1 MALDTSTLNGET
13 VYLDSK
19 TDDAT
24 NETVIITYDKDFEII
39 GSETKDASGNT
50 VYKSTKTADT
60 DGFSAAAEVAA
71 NANLTLGGTK

>member
-19 TDDAT
+19 TDSST

-39 GSETKDASGNT
+39 GSETKDSSGNT
-50 VYKSTKTADT
+50 V
-60 DGFSAAAEVAA
+60 
-71 NANLTLGGTK
+71 